1 MLNLVLSTFW
11 KWFLCSLRYCLKFY
25 FSKGVYSFTLSTVPS
40 LDLMFFFVVVVKITF
55 FLSVLYIRVACYL

>member
-11 KWFLCSLRYCLKFY
+11 KWFLCSLRYCLKIY